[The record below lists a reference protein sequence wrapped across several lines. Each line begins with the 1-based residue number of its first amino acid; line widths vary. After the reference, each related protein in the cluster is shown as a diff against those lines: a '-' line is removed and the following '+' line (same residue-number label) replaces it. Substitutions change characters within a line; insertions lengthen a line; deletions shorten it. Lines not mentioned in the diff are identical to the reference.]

1 MEQVCIAA
9 MDLNDKQL
17 IKECLNELQTKFPN
31 SSRVNRLRMM
41 ANLELNE
48 RYTDALEQYNAM
60 ILKDES
66 NSLLYK
72 RKIAILMA
80 AKQNL
85 EAIKVFCDYLQK
97 FMNDHEAWIQL
108 SNLYIQEQ
116 EYAKAAFC
124 LEELILTSPHNHL
137 YHEKYAEIQYTIG
150 TPDSL
155 ELARA
160 YFSQSVRLKP
170 NSVRG
175 LYGLILSANMLATL
189 PKTTSQKKKECAKT
203 IAWAQNKLATIY
215 KSSIPEDKQ
224 INNIDQML
232 SALTI
237 SN

>member
-1 MEQVCIAA
+1 

-17 IKECLNELQTKFPN
+17 IKECLNELQAKFSN
-31 SSRVNRLRMM
+31 SNRVARLRMM

-48 RYTDALEQYNAM
+48 RYSDAIEQYSSLIA
-60 ILKDES
+60 KDES

-72 RKIAILMA
+72 RKIAILVA
-80 AKQNL
+80 ARQTT
-85 EAIKVFCDYLQK
+85 EAIKVLCDYLQK

-108 SNLYIQEQ
+108 SSLYIQEQ
-116 EYAKAAFC
+116 EYTKAAFC
-124 LEELILTSPHNHL
+124 LEELILTSPQNHL

-160 YFSQSVRLKP
+160 YFAQSVRLKP

-175 LYGLILSANMLATL
+175 LYGLIVSANMLASL
-189 PKTTSQKKKECAKT
+189 SKTTSQKKKECAKSA
-203 IAWAQNKLATIY
+203 AWAVAKLNEIY
-215 KSSIPEDKQ
+215 KQQTHLANVDSL
-224 INNIDQML
+224 L

-237 SN
+237 SS